1 MGKKYSRNKSFVSQ
15 VVEKVVKDKRVRLF
29 VDQYKDP
36 YIAPNGD
43 GTKVYELESKDA
55 SDWLLGYVMDK
66 FDNATL
72 IRDEPK
78 NVIDSLC
85 SHAKV
90 RGLGSMNLELR
101 TSFDDEKNIWYDLG
115 SGAIKITPNGWK
127 FVPQPPI
134 LFMRNYSQQDQVLP
148 EKGGSIWE
156 LFDYVNVKDEQD
168 RLLLISFIVA
178 SLVPHINKPILAIS
192 GPAGSG
198 KSECTRVLKT
208 LMDPTTPVSM
218 PPITSTGELDK
229 LALTSAVMAFDNLSS
244 MKDNVANHFCRLATG
259 AGIRIRKLYK
269 TNDYITFEAIRP
281 IIVNGISQIITQS
294 DLLNRAIPIELSPIE
309 KRITDD
315 DYREGFSNARPRLL
329 GAMFDLLAKAMN
341 IHPTITR
348 TSWPRM
354 GSFARWGYAV
364 CEALGDGYTGES
376 FMDAYTKVEKV
387 QHEEALHANP
397 LALVLKW
404 FMSDK
409 DIWVGSAGELLVG
422 MEHPVDGAPSEIY
435 LYTKNSFWPD
445 GPRSAS
451 HSLRKNLNDFKEFG
465 LIVIPPKNVNC
476 RDFTI
481 INTQLPVHKFINT
494 ALDAKFE
501 GDKTYSDL
509 GYKVSDF
516 ADVYPHSIKSKY
528 VTELTG
534 GDFRLVDDVLNG
546 KIVPEESDTLPNPN
560 DTTDENDPEARFH
573 DFMVMHEEE
582 LPRPK
587 EYVDFLNSDEG
598 KSIYPF

>member
-1 MGKKYSRNKSFVSQ
+1 MSRKYSRKDSFVSQ
-15 VVEKVVKDKRVRLF
+15 VVEKIVSDKQTRLF

-66 FDNATL
+66 FNNATL

-85 SHAKV
+85 AYAKV
-90 RGLGSMNLELR
+90 RGLGSVNLELR

-115 SGAIKITPNGWK
+115 ANAIKITQNGWK
-127 FVPQPPI
+127 FVSQPPI

-156 LFDYVNVKDEQD
+156 LFDYVNIKDRQD
-168 RLLLISFIVA
+168 RLLLISFLVA

-218 PPITSTGELDK
+218 PPIASTGELDK

-259 AGIRIRKLYK
+259 AGVRIRKLYK

-315 DYREGFSNARPRLL
+315 EYREGFSNARPRLL

-376 FMDAYTKVEKV
+376 FMDAYAKVEKV

-404 FMSDK
+404 FMHDK
-409 DIWVGSAGELLVG
+409 DIWIGSSGELLVG
-422 MEHPVDGAPSEIY
+422 MESDGAPSEIN
-435 LYTKNSFWPD
+435 LYTKSSFWPD

-451 HSLRKNLNDFKEFG
+451 ISLRKNLNDFKEFG
-465 LIVIPPKNVNC
+465 LIVIPPKNANC

-481 INTQLPVHKFINT
+481 INTQLPVHKSINL
-494 ALDAKFE
+494 ALDTEFK
-501 GDKTYSDL
+501 GGKTFRSL
-509 GYKVSDF
+509 GYTVSDF

-528 VTELTG
+528 VIEDVDG
-534 GDFRLVDDVLNG
+534 GFRLMDDVLKG
-546 KIVPEESDTLPNPN
+546 KIVPEESDAFPSHN
-560 DTTDENDPEARFH
+560 DTTDENDSSSRFH
-573 DFMVMHEEE
+573 TFMVMHEGE
-582 LPRPK
+582 LPQPK
-587 EYVDFLNSDEG
+587 EYIDFMNSDEG
-598 KSIYPF
+598 KSTLPF

>member
-1 MGKKYSRNKSFVSQ
+1 
-15 VVEKVVKDKRVRLF
+15 LF

-36 YIAPNGD
+36 YIAPKGD
-43 GTKVYELESKDA
+43 GTEVYELESKDA

-66 FDNATL
+66 FDNAPL
-72 IRDEPK
+72 IRDESK
-78 NVIDSLC
+78 NIIESL
-85 SHAKV
+85 SAHAKV
-90 RGLGSMNLELR
+90 RGLGNVNLELR

-115 SGAIKITPNGWK
+115 SGAVKITPNGWK

-156 LFDYVNVKDEQD
+156 LFDFINIKDEQD
-168 RLLLISFIVA
+168 KLLLISFLVA

-208 LMDPTTPVSM
+208 LMDPTTPASM
-218 PPITSTGELDK
+218 PPIVSTGELDK

-269 TNDYITFEAIRP
+269 TNEYITFEAVRP

-294 DLLNRAIPIELSPIE
+294 DLLNRAVPIELSPIE

-315 DYREGFSNARPRLL
+315 EYRESFSNARPRLL
-329 GAMFDLLAKAMN
+329 GAMFDLLAKAMSV
-341 IHPTITR
+341 HPTITR
-348 TSWPRM
+348 TDWPRM

-364 CEALGDGYTGES
+364 CEALGGNYSGES
-376 FMDAYTKVEKV
+376 FMNAYAKAEKV
-387 QHEEALHANP
+387 QHDEALHANP

-409 DIWVGSAGELLVG
+409 DIWIGSSGELLVG
-422 MEHPVDGAPSEIY
+422 MESNGAPSEIG
-435 LYTKNSFWPD
+435 LYTKSSFWPD

-451 HSLRKNLNDFKEFG
+451 ISLRKNLNDFKEFG
-465 LIVIPPKNVNC
+465 LMVIPPKNANS
-476 RDFTI
+476 RNFTI
-481 INTQLPVHKFINT
+481 INTNLPVHKSLNE
-494 ALDAKFE
+494 ALDTPYIEDYTFR
-501 GDKTYSDL
+501 DL
-509 GYKVSDF
+509 GYTVSDYS
-516 ADVYPHSIKSKY
+516 DVYPHSIKSKY
-528 VTELTG
+528 VIEDVNG
-534 GDFRLVDDVLNG
+534 EFRLIDDVLSG
-546 KIVPEESDTLPNPN
+546 KVVPEESEVLPNPN
-560 DTTDENDPEARFH
+560 ECKTTEANSPGGRLKSFAILHDEDVPYPARRIKL
-573 DFMVMHEEE
+573 DAEGE
-582 LPRPK
+582 LLGTD
-587 EYVDFLNSDEG
+587 V
-598 KSIYPF
+598 PF